1 MNFSYVDEGYE
12 VMAKVK
18 ILFNVVV
25 CGIVI
30 GIMFS
35 NFVLKEVL
43 HVHPT
48 VEMVEDAILN

>member
-18 ILFNVVV
+18 TLFNVVV

-30 GIMFS
+30 GTMFS